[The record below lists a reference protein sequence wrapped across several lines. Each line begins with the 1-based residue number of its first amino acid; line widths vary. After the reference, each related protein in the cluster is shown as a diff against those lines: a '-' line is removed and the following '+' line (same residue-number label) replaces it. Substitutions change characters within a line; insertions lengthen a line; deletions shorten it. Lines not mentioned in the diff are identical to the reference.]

1 MVWQDTA
8 CVYSLQ
14 GYSSCTVP
22 YNTSSLRHV
31 MLLSLHC
38 VILHCN
44 IGWCIKDGAVHR
56 GRQQWLIAC
65 HSQMVRLGV
74 IQLGLGLEESAS
86 LLDLSLIYGN
96 GSGSWRLARIA
107 YLINSGP
114 NGSTH

>member
-31 MLLSLHC
+31 MLLSLQSLHC

-56 GRQQWLIAC
+56 SRQQWLIAC
-65 HSQMVRLGV
+65 RSQMVRAWCY
-74 IQLGLGLEESAS
+74 S
-86 LLDLSLIYGN
+86 
-96 GSGSWRLARIA
+96 
-107 YLINSGP
+107 
-114 NGSTH
+114 